1 MLLIMFE
8 IFLATTKKKRMK
20 KAADHV
26 NEILIAVGSNFFKI
40 HWCLKTLDVIQ
51 YELSKK
57 N

>member
-1 MLLIMFE
+1 MLLIMLE
-8 IFLATTKKKRMK
+8 IFLATTKKKRLK

-40 HWCLKTLDVIQ
+40 HWCLKTLDIIQ

-57 N
+57 I